1 MVRRRTGL
9 MMVYIDAVVWIE
21 FFLSVCGGRLSDY
34 LVVVEG
40 FVVLSLL
47 GQVNAV
53 LLFAFHLFLLF
64 CSIFIV
70 LIKLTSVRLTK
81 TKLHIEY

>member
-9 MMVYIDAVVWIE
+9 MIVYIDAVVWID
-21 FFLSVCGGRLSDY
+21 FFLSVCGGRLSDDF
-34 LVVVEG
+34 VVVEG
-40 FVVLSLL
+40 FVVLGLL
-47 GQVNAV
+47 RQINAV

-70 LIKLTSVRLTK
+70 LINLTSVKLT
-81 TKLHIEY
+81 